1 MNSKH
6 TLVIDVEGIRNPELP
21 GKVKEREEGDDTPDI
36 PSPINTQIVVI
47 GAMMLDEKMLY
58 RKFRYFTET
67 REDLAEFSALLNNTK
82 LRVVTF
88 NGRRYD
94 LPVITHAMFRHG
106 IQCRRYYSASKN
118 DDFRYRYSINGP
130 HLDLLDHLSDF
141 GNARRSGL
149 DQYAKAIGL
158 PGKEGTSGDD
168 VQGMWARGEIEAIRT
183 YNAQDVLC
191 TAAVALRDQW
201 MIGGFQSKA
210 EFERAA
216 KGMVEGVERDVPA
229 LVDYCAR
236 INMDRFLDV
245 YERPTS
251 QAKPSATMP
260 SAPPPEPDPPPFM
273 VDD

>member
-1 MNSKH
+1 MNSRSS
-6 TLVIDVEGIRNPELP
+6 LIIDVEGIRNPALP

-47 GAMMLDEKMLY
+47 GAMMLDERMAY
-58 RKFRYFTET
+58 RKFRFFTEA
-67 REDLAEFSALLNNTK
+67 REELVEFAALLDNPK
-82 LRVVTF
+82 LRIVTF

-94 LPVITHAMFRHG
+94 MPVITHAMFRHG
-106 IQCRRYYSASKN
+106 IRCRRYYAASKN

-158 PGKEGTSGDD
+158 PGKDGTSGDD
-168 VQGMWARGEIEAIRT
+168 VQGMWVRGELEAIRA

-201 MIGGFQSKA
+201 MVGGFQNKA

-216 KGMVEGVERDVPA
+216 RGVVDGVVRDVPA
-229 LVDYCAR
+229 LADYCAR
-236 INMDRFLDV
+236 IDMDRFLDV
-245 YERPTS
+245 YERPTQQAQPTTNTQS
-251 QAKPSATMP
+251 QPSP
-260 SAPPPEPDPPPFM
+260 DPEPPPFM
-273 VDD
+273 ADD

>member
-1 MNSKH
+1 MNTRSS
-6 TLVIDVEGIRNPELP
+6 LIIDVEGVRHPDLP

-47 GAMMLDEKMLY
+47 GAMMLDERMQY
-58 RKFRYFTET
+58 RKFRFFTET
-67 REDLAEFSALLNNTK
+67 REDLVEFATLLNNTK

-158 PGKEGTSGDD
+158 PGKDGTSGDD
-168 VQGMWARGEIEAIRT
+168 VQGMWTRGEIEAIRN

-201 MIGGFQSKA
+201 MVGGFKNKA
-210 EFERAA
+210 EFQRAA
-216 KGMVEGVERDVPA
+216 RGVVEGMVRDVPA
-229 LVDYCAR
+229 LAEYTSK

-245 YERPTS
+245 FERPVAPT
-251 QAKPSATMP
+251 Q
-260 SAPPPEPDPPPFM
+260 PPPNHVPTDTEPPFSLE
-273 VDD
+273 